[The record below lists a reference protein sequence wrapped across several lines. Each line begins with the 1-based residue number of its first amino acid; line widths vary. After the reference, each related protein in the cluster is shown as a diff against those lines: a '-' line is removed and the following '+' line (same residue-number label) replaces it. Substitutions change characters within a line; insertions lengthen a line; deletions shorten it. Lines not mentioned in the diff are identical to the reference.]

1 MKNINKNTKTNTA
14 STFLDRATKSATKE
28 TARAELRRVAQV
40 YAAEVPAPR
49 HTTIVATKLTKSSAT
64 KPSVKTTKAAV
75 PAGRRIVA
83 AKTVTKPTTKP
94 AVKTTPKRSRHT
106 PTQNKQ

>member
-1 MKNINKNTKTNTA
+1 MKNINKTTKTNTA
-14 STFLDRATKSATKE
+14 STFLDRATKS
-28 TARAELRRVAQV
+28 
-40 YAAEVPAPR
+40 
-49 HTTIVATKLTKSSAT
+49 SAT
-64 KPSVKTTKAAV
+64 KPAVKTTKKTTKAAV

>member
-1 MKNINKNTKTNTA
+1 MKNTNKNTKTNTA
-14 STFLDRATKSATKE
+14 STFLDRA
-28 TARAELRRVAQV
+28 
-40 YAAEVPAPR
+40 
-49 HTTIVATKLTKSSAT
+49 TKSSAT

-83 AKTVTKPTTKP
+83 AKPVTKSTKPTVKPTTKP

>member
-1 MKNINKNTKTNTA
+1 MKNTNKNTKTNTA
-14 STFLDRATKSATKE
+14 SKFLDRATKSTVKE

-49 HTTIVATKLTKSSAT
+49 HTTIVATKLTK
-64 KPSVKTTKAAV
+64 AAV
-75 PAGRRIVA
+75 PVGKRIVA
-83 AKTVTKPTTKP
+83 TKTIKPVTKPT
-94 AVKTTPKRSRHT
+94 VKTATKTAPKHSRQT

>member
-1 MKNINKNTKTNTA
+1 MKNINKNTKTNPA
-14 STFLDRATKSATKE
+14 SKFLDR
-28 TARAELRRVAQV
+28 
-40 YAAEVPAPR
+40 
-49 HTTIVATKLTKSSAT
+49 ATKLTKSSAT
-64 KPSVKTTKAAV
+64 KPAVKTTKKTTKAAV

-83 AKTVTKPTTKP
+83 AKPVTKSTKPTTKP

>member
-1 MKNINKNTKTNTA
+1 MKNINKTTKTNTA
-14 STFLDRATKSATKE
+14 STFLDRATKS
-28 TARAELRRVAQV
+28 
-40 YAAEVPAPR
+40 
-49 HTTIVATKLTKSSAT
+49 SAT
-64 KPSVKTTKAAV
+64 KPAVKTTKKTTKAAV

-83 AKTVTKPTTKP
+83 AKPVTKSTKP

>member
-14 STFLDRATKSATKE
+14 STFLDRATK
-28 TARAELRRVAQV
+28 
-40 YAAEVPAPR
+40 
-49 HTTIVATKLTKSSAT
+49 LTKSSAT
-64 KPSVKTTKAAV
+64 KPAVKTTKKTTKAAV

-83 AKTVTKPTTKP
+83 AKPVTKSTKPTVNTATKPTTKP

>member
-14 STFLDRATKSATKE
+14 STFRDRATKS
-28 TARAELRRVAQV
+28 
-40 YAAEVPAPR
+40 
-49 HTTIVATKLTKSSAT
+49 SA
-64 KPSVKTTKAAV
+64 
-75 PAGRRIVA
+75 
-83 AKTVTKPTTKP
+83 TKP

>member
-14 STFLDRATKSATKE
+14 STFLDRA
-28 TARAELRRVAQV
+28 
-40 YAAEVPAPR
+40 
-49 HTTIVATKLTKSSAT
+49 TKSSAT